1 MPQAIPEQQPVP
13 WSTAVIVSWA
23 GLKRRLLR
31 SMITMV
37 GVILAIAFL
46 TYMLTVEN
54 VTQALVAVNDNAL
67 NVILQE
73 TGVDI
78 LAGNQTDR
86 MTVLLIGLS
95 LLTCM
100 VGIVNAMLMSVAER
114 VREIG
119 TLKCL
124 GAQDTFIVKTYLIES
139 SLQGVCGA
147 LLGLGLGCLVA
158 IAVLVKSYGRH
169 VFLHFPVFEVT
180 RSLLISFVC
189 GSLISVVAAIAP
201 AYMAA
206 RKRPVDA
213 LRVEE

>member
-114 VREIG
+114 
-119 TLKCL
+119 
-124 GAQDTFIVKTYLIES
+124 F
-139 SLQGVCGA
+139 
-147 LLGLGLGCLVA
+147 
-158 IAVLVKSYGRH
+158 GRSG
-169 VFLHFPVFEVT
+169 
-180 RSLLISFVC
+180 R
-189 GSLISVVAAIAP
+189 
-201 AYMAA
+201 
-206 RKRPVDA
+206 
-213 LRVEE
+213 